1 MMTMLDD
8 LRLALR
14 QICGAIGLSVNA
26 ATVVSLV
33 VLGIALNA
41 VALNAVDRVRIR
53 KHTSHGTAVLRR
65 AARTELRVM
74 RTVFVST
81 LKKMGDGKRGW
92 CLAEQWE
99 ADRQP
104 GSTEYHLKA
113 GIARAALAGARGCEV
128 TVA

>member
-1 MMTMLDD
+1 MMTMLED
-8 LRLALR
+8 LRLTLR
-14 QICGAIGLSVNA
+14 QLCGAVGLSGST
-26 ATVVSLV
+26 ATVVSLL

-41 VALNAVDRVRIR
+41 VALNATESMRARR
-53 KHTSHGTAVLRR
+53 HSSYGTATLRR

-81 LKKMGDGKRGW
+81 LKKIGGGQRGW

-99 ADRQP
+99 TNRQP
-104 GSTEYHLKA
+104 GSTEYHLEA
-113 GIARAALAGARGCEV
+113 GIVRAARAGSKGCDV